1 MAKEELEEFAHRSII
16 RMILDHRFKPGDFL
30 LETQLADI
38 MRLSRTPVRQALGRL
53 VAEGFLEKRKKRGC
67 YIPLPDAEDAKQ
79 VFFARQAIE
88 SQTAAAA
95 ALHATEKDTQELY
108 ALLQK
113 QDEVFAAFD
122 KEAYS
127 VVNEQF
133 HLGIAK
139 ASRNV
144 YLERYCRHVFWRSN
158 VYIFFFDAFYTTR
171 SGENGRHFTPQQHKE
186 IVDAIAGRDPDKA
199 KDAMI
204 RHIQNTYSLLFKP
217 WEVT

>member
-1 MAKEELEEFAHRSII
+1 MAREELEEFAHQAII

-38 MRLSRTPVRQALGRL
+38 LRLSRTPVRQALGRL
-53 VAEGFLEKRKKRGC
+53 VAEGFLEKKKKRGC

-79 VFFARQAIE
+79 VFIARQAIE

-95 ALHATEKDTQELY
+95 ALHATEKDTRELY
-108 ALLQK
+108 ALLRK

-139 ASRNV
+139 VSRNV

-158 VYIFFFDAFYTTR
+158 VYIFFFDAFYTTKNR
-171 SGENGRHFTPQQHKE
+171 ENSLHFTPQQHKE
-186 IVDAIAGRDPDKA
+186 IVDAIADRDPDQA
-199 KDAMI
+199 RDAMS

-217 WEVT
+217 WEEV